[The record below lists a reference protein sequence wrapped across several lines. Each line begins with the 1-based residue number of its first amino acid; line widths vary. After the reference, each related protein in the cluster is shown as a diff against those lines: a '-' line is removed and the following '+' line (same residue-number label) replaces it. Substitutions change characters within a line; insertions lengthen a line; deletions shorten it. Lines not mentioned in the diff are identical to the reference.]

1 MCNNFVLAA
10 IMSAFSRYI
19 RCTNCLVSKN
29 YSHTPLFVREVA
41 YGMVGVISC
50 HIPKHHLTIKLKIMP
65 TKIINA
71 KKILEKKGI
80 VQKQFDTSA
89 FATVVEDFFMSH
101 DESAQILLRPLRFV
115 LLPEPPEGDFIDF
128 LDVEKWDDLARDPNR
143 SISFTDLLT
152 MQKKGLLLPTLFI
165 NEPFIG
171 NASAYLRDFCG
182 FTVKSRTHDG
192 RKMYSVTLPI

>member
-1 MCNNFVLAA
+1 
-10 IMSAFSRYI
+10 
-19 RCTNCLVSKN
+19 
-29 YSHTPLFVREVA
+29 
-41 YGMVGVISC
+41 
-50 HIPKHHLTIKLKIMP
+50 MP

-80 VQKQFDTSA
+80 AQKQFDTSA

-101 DESAQILLRPLRFV
+101 DESAQILLRPIRFV

-128 LDVEKWDDLARDPNR
+128 LDVKKFEALAENR
-143 SISFTDLLT
+143 VNGVDWSTVL
-152 MQKKGLLLPTLFI
+152 MMRRKGLLHPTLFI

-182 FTVKSRTHDG
+182 FTVKSRIHDG
-192 RKMYSVTLPI
+192 RKMYTITLPI

>member
-1 MCNNFVLAA
+1 
-10 IMSAFSRYI
+10 
-19 RCTNCLVSKN
+19 
-29 YSHTPLFVREVA
+29 
-41 YGMVGVISC
+41 
-50 HIPKHHLTIKLKIMP
+50 MP

-101 DESAQILLRPLRFV
+101 DESAQILLRPFRFV
-115 LLPEPPEGDFIDF
+115 LLPEPPEGDFLDF
-128 LDVEKWDDLARDPNR
+128 LDMEKFDDLARNR
-143 SISFTDLLT
+143 TNGVDFSTLLM
-152 MQKKGLLLPTLFI
+152 MQKKGLLQPTLFI

-182 FTVKSRTHDG
+182 FTVKSRIHDG
-192 RKMYSVTLPI
+192 RKMYTVTLPI